1 MICCSNMCIHWPVAT
16 LCGDVASDGGQPSP
30 LGLAG
35 LATFAPEGPKIPPWC
50 HQGVSLR
57 RTGSTYQYQ
66 WVVAPP
72 RACHIKVLGLQMFEL
87 APLIGVTAVP
97 RTEVVAAIQAFTDYV
112 RRPSHT
118 PAEDTYAPQRTE
130 EQLADWRSRVEVIC
144 SKMDAVADCPLST
157 LSEFEALRREM
168 GTDFPATPPALLNR
182 VADAFLPLRV
192 GGCRPL
198 NQDGAG

>member
-1 MICCSNMCIHWPVAT
+1 
-16 LCGDVASDGGQPSP
+16 
-30 LGLAG
+30 
-35 LATFAPEGPKIPPWC
+35 
-50 HQGVSLR
+50 
-57 RTGSTYQYQ
+57 
-66 WVVAPP
+66 
-72 RACHIKVLGLQMFEL
+72 MFEL

-97 RTEVVAAIQAFTDYV
+97 RTEVVAAIQAFTDYA

-182 VADAFLPLRV
+182 VADAFLRCGSADAGPLIRTE
-192 GGCRPL
+192 P
-198 NQDGAG
+198 DDA

>member
-57 RTGSTYQYQ
+57 RTGSTYQHQ

-97 RTEVVAAIQAFTDYV
+97 RTEVVAAIQAFTDYA

-130 EQLADWRSRVEVIC
+130 EQLPFGDPGLKLSAQEWTRWRIALFRPYPNSRRSDARWGQIFPQRTRFTKPC
-144 SKMDAVADCPLST
+144 SGRIFT
-157 LSEFEALRREM
+157 
-168 GTDFPATPPALLNR
+168 
-182 VADAFLPLRV
+182 LRV
-192 GGCRPL
+192 DGCRPL